1 MIKEVILP
9 HSRYGNIM
17 RRALQGETQRM
28 RKTVRKT
35 LCTSVSDIGEKINKK
50 EPEGRLFFLFTL
62 FAFDPVLEIILAIS
76 GNIGEL
82 YRKRDKS
89 ALFSAADIQMI
100 PAA

>member
-1 MIKEVILP
+1 
-9 HSRYGNIM
+9 
-17 RRALQGETQRM
+17 M

-35 LCTSVSDIGEKINKK
+35 LGTSVSDVKKINKK

-76 GNIGEL
+76 GNISEL

-100 PAA
+100 PTA

>member
-1 MIKEVILP
+1 
-9 HSRYGNIM
+9 
-17 RRALQGETQRM
+17 M
-28 RKTVRKT
+28 RKTVRKMFFA
-35 LCTSVSDIGEKINKK
+35 SVSNVKKINKK

-89 ALFSAADIQMI
+89 ARFSAADIQMI
-100 PAA
+100 PPA

>member
-1 MIKEVILP
+1 
-9 HSRYGNIM
+9 M
-17 RRALQGETQRM
+17 RQALQGETQRM
-28 RKTVRKT
+28 RKTVRKMFFA
-35 LCTSVSDIGEKINKK
+35 SVSNVKKINKK

-89 ALFSAADIQMI
+89 ALFSAADI
-100 PAA
+100 